1 MVRLRETLRQ
11 FSVFDG
17 LTDQA
22 IDRLDS
28 QCVWRDYEP
37 NELIIDEHEERDD
50 VYFILNGKVRIFVR
64 APSGKQTTLADIGDG
79 EFFGELAAIDGQTR
93 SATIIALTRVTL
105 AKMPGRVFRETTYHN
120 RDVAEALMRH
130 IVSYVRMLNVR
141 LSEQR
146 YLNVNSRIIA
156 ELLRLARP
164 SREQPG
170 QARISPPPIHQDL
183 ADRVNTHREAISRE
197 LKALREANLV
207 EQRRGALVLLD
218 VEKLKEQIESGD

>member
-17 LTDQA
+17 LSDGA
-22 IDRLDS
+22 IGRLDS

-37 NELIIDEHEERDD
+37 NDLIIDERDPSDD
-50 VYFILNGKVRIFVR
+50 VYFILNGKVRVFVR
-64 APSGKQTTLADIGDG
+64 APNGKQTTLADIGDG

-105 AKMPGRVFRETTYHN
+105 AKMPGRVFRTTVFDN
-120 RDVAEALMRH
+120 RTVAEEIMRL

-164 SREQPG
+164 SRDEPN
-170 QARISPPPIHQDL
+170 QARVSPPPIHQDL

-197 LKALREANLV
+197 LKALREAGLV

-218 VEKLKEQIESGD
+218 VDGLKALIEAKE

>member
-17 LTDQA
+17 LSDQA
-22 IDRLDS
+22 IERLDS
-28 QCVWRDYEP
+28 QCIWRDYEA
-37 NELIIDEHEERDD
+37 NELIIDEHEESDD
-50 VYFILNGKVRIFVR
+50 VYFMLNGKVRVFVR
-64 APSGKQTTLADIGDG
+64 APTGKQTTLADIGDG
-79 EFFGELAAIDGQTR
+79 EFFGELAAIDHRTR
-93 SATIIALTRVTL
+93 SATIVALTRVTL
-105 AKMPGRVFRETTYHN
+105 AKMPGRVFRDTVYEN
-120 RDVAEALMRH
+120 RSVAEAIMRL
-130 IVSYVRMLNVR
+130 IVSYVRMLNIR

-156 ELLRLARP
+156 ELIRLARP

-197 LKALREANLV
+197 LKALREAGLV

-218 VEKLKEQIESGD
+218 VDRLKSLIEAKE

>member
-17 LTDQA
+17 LSDQA

-37 NELIIDEHEERDD
+37 DEQIIDENEESDD
-50 VYFILNGKVRIFVR
+50 VYFILNGKVRVFVR
-64 APSGKQTTLADIGDG
+64 APTGKQTTLADIGDG
-79 EFFGELAAIDGQTR
+79 EFFGELAAIDNQTR

-105 AKMPGRVFRETTYHN
+105 AKMPGRVFRDTVYEN
-120 RDVAEALMRH
+120 RTVAEAIMRL
-130 IVSYVRMLNVR
+130 IVSYVRLLNVR
-141 LSEQR
+141 LAEQR

-164 SREQPG
+164 NRDQPG

-197 LKALREANLV
+197 LKTLRESGLV

-218 VEKLKEQIESGD
+218 VDALKALIEARE